1 MLIILLSW
9 SSPSLAQGDSVN
21 IYSFMDKLYTTMRVK
36 HNKYVENYYNILIK
50 NEFPIDRGDYNRIS
64 FLHLLIS
71 SSDAVNGNSAG
82 FLYIPY
88 MQHWIDDNPRLHI
101 SRNNKLLID
110 TPMSDGSAYE
120 STAMVDRVPQIF
132 LSDMVSD
139 SPYSHPDYG
148 KFYTFGWCSEKE
160 MAFVNL
166 LTYWGFKAKIV
177 VQGVHSFTIV
187 KLSDVSYLMV
197 DNTFAEIYGYTEEIF
212 SDETKLSKWYNVKA
226 KLYVN
231 ASVSVTASQRI
242 YDTVRNKY
250 NAYSK

>member
-1 MLIILLSW
+1 MS
-9 SSPSLAQGDSVN
+9 
-21 IYSFMDKLYTTMRVK
+21 VK
-36 HNKYVENYYNILIK
+36 HNKHVEEYYNILI
-50 NEFPIDRGDYNRIS
+50 NTEFPIDREDYNRIS

-71 SSDAVNGNSAG
+71 SSKAVNGNSAG

-88 MQHWIDDNPRLHI
+88 MWHWIDDNPRLHI
-101 SRNNKLLID
+101 SKNNKLLID
-110 TPMSDGSAYE
+110 TPTSDGSAYE
-120 STAMVDRVPQIF
+120 NAAMVDRVPQIF

-166 LTYWGFKAKIV
+166 LTYWGFEAKVV
-177 VQGVHSFTIV
+177 VQGVHSFTVV
-187 KLSDVSYLMV
+187 KLNNVNYLMI
-197 DNTFAEIYGYTEEIF
+197 DNTFDEMYGYTEEIF

-231 ASVSVTASQRI
+231 AFVSVTASQRI